1 MLPCPPRRRALVALA
16 LIAACGHAPTPR
28 RPAPRPAVV
37 QLSAIRTT
45 PLPERAAARVSAGT
59 HAPARS
65 AGTAD
70 AVAHV
75 LRVGRPGF
83 VRCFRAARQSDPA
96 LTGARLAL
104 HVTIDARGAVA
115 AAAPARGDRALG
127 DCIARGLRQLRLPRA
142 LAPAVIDVPIVL
154 AAPTAG

>member
-1 MLPCPPRRRALVALA
+1 MPPCPPRRALLVLA
-16 LIAACGHAPTPR
+16 LIAACGHAPAPR
-28 RPAPRPAVV
+28 RAAPRPAVV

-45 PLPERAAARVSAGT
+45 PLPARDAARVSAS
-59 HAPARS
+59 APARPRARGAS
-65 AGTAD
+65 D

-75 LRVGRPGF
+75 LRVGQPGF
-83 VRCFRAARQSDPA
+83 VRCFRAARKSDPA

-104 HVTIDARGAVA
+104 HLTIDARGAVA
-115 AAAPARGDRALG
+115 AVAPASGDRALG

-154 AAPTAG
+154 AAPSAG

>member
-1 MLPCPPRRRALVALA
+1 MPPCPPHRALLALA
-16 LIAACGHAPTPR
+16 LIAACGHAPAPR
-28 RPAPRPAVV
+28 RPAPRPAVA

-45 PLPERAAARVSAGT
+45 PLPARDAARVTAGT
-59 HAPARS
+59 RAPARPRGDS
-65 AGTAD
+65 D

-75 LRVGRPGF
+75 LRVGQPGF
-83 VRCFRAARQSDPA
+83 VRCFRAARKTDPA

-115 AAAPARGDRALG
+115 AAAPASGDRALG
-127 DCIARGLRQLRLPRA
+127 DCIARGLRRLRLPRT